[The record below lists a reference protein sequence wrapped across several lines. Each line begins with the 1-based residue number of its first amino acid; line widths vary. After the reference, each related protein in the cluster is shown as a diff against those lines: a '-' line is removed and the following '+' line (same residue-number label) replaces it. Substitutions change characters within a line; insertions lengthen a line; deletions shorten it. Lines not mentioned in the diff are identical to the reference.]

1 MAVEV
6 AAVVVVMGV
15 GGSSGI
21 GEGEGSGG
29 DSDGGGPYNNQL
41 KDPADET
48 TAAATVTATDTA
60 TATVKATEKD
70 ENNADDDDGESRIA
84 TKTASPGCVGTLDDG
99 YVRNVHL
106 PRAPRIQSARH
117 VTGYGAVTRDA
128 SDTCYSQVTRVPTWS
143 DLLMRLLAG
152 LGRCTKRSIYPFSP
166 VRLL

>member
-29 DSDGGGPYNNQL
+29 DDANSGDSDGGGPYNNQL
-41 KDPADET
+41 IDPAEET

-70 ENNADDDDGESRIA
+70 ENISNNNDGESRIG
-84 TKTASPGCVGTLDDG
+84 TKTASPGCTLKQRPLRCLG
-99 YVRNVHL
+99 
-106 PRAPRIQSARH
+106 IQCRW
-117 VTGYGAVTRDA
+117 R
-128 SDTCYSQVTRVPTWS
+128 
-143 DLLMRLLAG
+143 
-152 LGRCTKRSIYPFSP
+152 
-166 VRLL
+166 